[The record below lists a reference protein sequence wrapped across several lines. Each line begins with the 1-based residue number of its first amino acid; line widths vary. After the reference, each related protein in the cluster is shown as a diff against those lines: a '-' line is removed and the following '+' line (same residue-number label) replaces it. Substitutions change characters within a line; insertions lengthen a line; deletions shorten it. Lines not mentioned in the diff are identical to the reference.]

1 MKIYELI
8 SGLSDGRFDD
18 QLKKLYGSSEK
29 AVIRNRARYLSAAEN
44 FSRLYP
50 ECEDIRV
57 FSASGRTEVGGNH
70 TDHQHGC
77 VFAAAVS
84 LDIIGIVRFHNDGV
98 IRIKSEGYMADEIK
112 LSSFEVNDA
121 EKGTSAALIRGIA
134 AKFTEMGVDIGG
146 FDAYFTSEVLS
157 GSGLS
162 SSAAFEVIIATIIDH
177 GYNEG
182 RSDAARIAKIGQYA
196 ENVYFG
202 KASGLMDQMVCAAGG
217 FVAVDFA
224 DPDKPVIDSVDFD
237 FEKAGYSVCVTDT
250 KGSHA
255 ELTADYSAISAE
267 MRHVA
272 EALGCEYLRDAD
284 EEEFYAKLPELRSIC
299 TDRELL
305 RAAHFFAENARAVE
319 EARAL
324 MEGDTEYFFELV
336 NQSGTSSA
344 ELLQNLYPSAEPQSQ
359 PITLA
364 IMLSKRFLNG
374 SGAVRV
380 HGGGF
385 AGTIQAFVPNYL
397 TNDYVKEMERV
408 FGEGSC
414 YVLSVRP
421 VGGYELSEQ

>member
-8 SGLSDGRFDD
+8 KGLSEGSFDD
-18 QLKKLYGSSEK
+18 QLKMLYGPSERS
-29 AVIRNRARYLSAAEN
+29 ILRNRARYLSAAEN

-50 ECEDIRV
+50 ERDDIRI

-77 VFAAAVS
+77 VLAAAVN
-84 LDIIGIVRFHNDGV
+84 LDIIGIVKYHDEGV

-112 LSSFEVNDA
+112 LSSFEVNEA

-134 AKFTEMGVDIGG
+134 AKFAEMGVDIGG

-162 SSAAFEVIIATIIDH
+162 SSAAFEVMIGTII
-177 GYNEG
+177 NEG
-182 RSDAARIAKIGQYA
+182 FYEGKADAVQLAKIGQFA
-196 ENVYFG
+196 ENAYFG
-202 KASGLMDQMVCAAGG
+202 KASGLMDQMVCSAGG

-224 DPDKPVIDSVDFD
+224 DPGKPVITSVDFD
-237 FEKAGYSVCVTDT
+237 FEKAGYSICITDT

-255 ELTADYSAISAE
+255 DLTADYSAVSAE
-267 MRHVA
+267 MKHVA
-272 EALGCEYLRDAD
+272 EAMGCGYLREAD
-284 EEEFYAKLPELRSIC
+284 EEEFYERLPQLREKC

-305 RAAHFFAENARAVE
+305 RAAHFFAENTRAVE
-319 EARAL
+319 EAKAL
-324 MEGDTEYFFELV
+324 ADGDTERFFELV
-336 NQSGTSSA
+336 NESGTSSA
-344 ELLQNLYPSAEPQSQ
+344 ELLQNLYSCSEPHSQ
-359 PITLA
+359 QIPLA

-374 SGAVRV
+374 AGAVRV

-397 TNDYVKEMERV
+397 TNDYAKEMERI
-408 FGEGSC
+408 FGGGSC

-421 VGGYELSEQ
+421 VGGYELSL

>member
-8 SGLSDGRFDD
+8 KGLSEGSFDD
-18 QLKKLYGSSEK
+18 QLKMLYGPSERS
-29 AVIRNRARYLSAAEN
+29 ILRNRARYLSAAEN

-50 ECEDIRV
+50 ERDDIRI

-77 VFAAAVS
+77 VLAAAVN
-84 LDIIGIVRFHNDGV
+84 LDIIGIVKYHDKGV

-112 LSSFEVNDA
+112 LSSFEVNEA

-134 AKFTEMGVDIGG
+134 AKFAEMGVDIGG

-162 SSAAFEVIIATIIDH
+162 SSAAFEVMIGTII
-177 GYNEG
+177 NEG
-182 RSDAARIAKIGQYA
+182 FYEGKADAVQLAKIGQFA
-196 ENVYFG
+196 ENAYFG
-202 KASGLMDQMVCAAGG
+202 KASGLMDQMVCSAGG

-224 DPDKPVIDSVDFD
+224 DPGKPVITSVDFD
-237 FEKAGYSVCVTDT
+237 FEKAGYSICITDT

-255 ELTADYSAISAE
+255 DLTADYSAVSAE
-267 MRHVA
+267 MKHVA
-272 EALGCEYLRDAD
+272 EVMGCGYLREAD
-284 EEEFYAKLPELRSIC
+284 EEEFYERLPQLREKC

-305 RAAHFFAENARAVE
+305 RAAHFFAENTRAVE
-319 EARAL
+319 EAKTLAD
-324 MEGDTEYFFELV
+324 GDTERFFELV
-336 NQSGTSSA
+336 NESGSSSA
-344 ELLQNLYPSAEPQSQ
+344 ELLQNLYSCSEPHAQQ
-359 PITLA
+359 IPLA

-374 SGAVRV
+374 AGAVRV

-397 TNDYVKEMERV
+397 TNDYAKEMERI
-408 FGEGSC
+408 FGGGSC

-421 VGGYELSEQ
+421 VGGYELSL